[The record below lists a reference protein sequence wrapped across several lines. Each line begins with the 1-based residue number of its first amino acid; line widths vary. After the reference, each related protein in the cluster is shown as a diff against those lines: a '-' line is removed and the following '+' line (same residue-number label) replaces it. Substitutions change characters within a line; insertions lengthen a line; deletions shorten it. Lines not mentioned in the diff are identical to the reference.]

1 MLLAF
6 FVYTPVAPSET
17 AFITPAGGVSDQG
30 LAFSLAVGFTGNP
43 ALSYQWQHSPDN
55 NNDYTNIPSSINSS
69 ATNTVLVFSSLTL
82 DESGYYQ
89 VVVTNLAGSTV
100 SEVVGLTVLAT
111 VPTYAWAYP
120 VSMDTLTANQ
130 VLTNF
135 PGTYIA
141 GALVAKNGG
150 QPITVTDAGSDT
162 PIVFAGAGVWASLS
176 GGSGYATG
184 ASTNGTPLNNAN
196 FNTVLNDFYYDNTT
210 HTITLTGLL
219 PGSNYS
225 VQVFALDDRTE
236 TPATSTRTADFVD
249 PNDGNDA
256 SVTVTMDANTYVV
269 GTFTAASSVQVIQE
283 NLLGTGVGNFN
294 GLVLRAVG
302 WAPPPYFTIE
312 PPVIVNAFG
321 GGAASLYAVAAGDAT
336 IASPTISY
344 QWQAGPVGGPYTNL
358 VESAKYVG
366 TQTTNLVVNTLV
378 AGDAAPVYLLAA
390 TNGGGTTLSRPAAVN
405 VIIFAAVTPGSYE
418 AYALSNSPAGFWPL
432 NETGDPTTG
441 YLLALDYSG
450 NNLNGTYGV
459 TSETWTNGIFS
470 PQPPAFGGFDANQG
484 ALLVAGAG
492 NVSSVVTLPLLNL
505 PAFVTNRSFAMWI
518 NPSTQPHTFAALLF
532 NRGGSDGAAG
542 FGFNGSQGNDI
553 NGNPSTSLGYTW
565 NDNNGNT
572 YNWNSTL
579 RPPIGQWSFV
589 SLVVNPSNAIVYM
602 YFQDNNGVYH
612 LQSATNNVAPEYG
625 GFSVAARFRSVATPG
640 PAATPTT
647 CLPAAFPRWAF
658 TPVPSAPPS

>member
-1 MLLAF
+1 MA
-6 FVYTPVAPSET
+6 
-17 AFITPAGGVSDQG
+17 
-30 LAFSLAVGFTGNP
+30 AV
-43 ALSYQWQHSPDN
+43 Q
-55 NNDYTNIPSSINSS
+55 
-69 ATNTVLVFSSLTL
+69 
-82 DESGYYQ
+82 
-89 VVVTNLAGSTV
+89 
-100 SEVVGLTVLAT
+100 
-111 VPTYAWAYP
+111 
-120 VSMDTLTANQ
+120 
-130 VLTNF
+130 
-135 PGTYIA
+135 
-141 GALVAKNGG
+141 
-150 QPITVTDAGSDT
+150 
-162 PIVFAGAGVWASLS
+162 
-176 GGSGYATG
+176 
-184 ASTNGTPLNNAN
+184 
-196 FNTVLNDFYYDNTT
+196 
-210 HTITLTGLL
+210 
-219 PGSNYS
+219 
-225 VQVFALDDRTE
+225 R
-236 TPATSTRTADFVD
+236 
-249 PNDGNDA
+249 
-256 SVTVTMDANTYVV
+256 
-269 GTFTAASSVQVIQE
+269 
-283 NLLGTGVGNFN
+283 
-294 GLVLRAVG
+294 
-302 WAPPPYFTIE
+302 
-312 PPVIVNAFG
+312 
-321 GGAASLYAVAAGDAT
+321 SLYAGMAAGDAT

-459 TSETWTNGIFS
+459 TSETWINGIFS

-518 NPSTQPHTFAALLF
+518 NPNTQPHTYAALLF

-553 NGNPSTSLGYTW
+553 NGNPSTALGYTW
-565 NDNNGNT
+565 NNNNGNT

-589 SLVVNPSNAIVYM
+589 SLVVNPSNAIVYL

-612 LQSATNNVAPEYG
+612 LQSATNNVAPEFG
-625 GFSVAARFRSVATPG
+625 GYFSGGTIQIGGDTVGNANNVFAGSISEVGIYTSSLSAAQLTQMYIAGLGVGGAPGADHRPAAERSHLRGFPVNLQRHCRRHCAHFLSVAVQQCQFDERRRFLRRHQQHPDHQQCVGAYVGTYDLVVSNLFGAAVTSSNATLGILSPAVVGQWLNGTTNLNDTSGYSPTNTHDLYTVGVGNFMFTNDVPPNQPTNGVSMWLYNGDTGLSVSNSSTLNP
-640 PAATPTT
+640 ATPTRLT
-647 CLPAAFPRWAF
+647 IPSRR
-658 TPVPSAPPS
+658 TSPSASGRAASRAVGIRGCPSMVRTRRNPAGSFAKTAAPASPMRV